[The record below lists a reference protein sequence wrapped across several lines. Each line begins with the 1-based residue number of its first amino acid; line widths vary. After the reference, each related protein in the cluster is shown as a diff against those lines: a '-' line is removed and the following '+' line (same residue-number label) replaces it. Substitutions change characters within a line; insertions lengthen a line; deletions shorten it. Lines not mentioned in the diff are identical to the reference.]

1 MRIRSLTAFE
11 VPIRLKSPVRH
22 ASFTR
27 HQNDTLI
34 VRCELADGT
43 SGWGEGLPRTYVTG
57 ESIDSVWRHLE
68 STDFAQ
74 LGDREFTDGFE
85 TIAIL
90 DELQLAEVA
99 PDSGIVPRD
108 CFGNSVRC
116 AIELAVF
123 DAICRSQNVPVSS
136 LFALVPEAAN
146 LLEATATV
154 RYGGVVTSSGGLGQW
169 RSGLKMKLFGFA
181 AVKAKVGTRGI
192 DDSQFLRR
200 IRKVVGRGVDLR
212 LDANEAWQCD
222 EVVEKLN
229 RLAEFSPSAV
239 EQPVPHSEITGLAD
253 VRREVSVPFILDE
266 SLCSISDAEDAI
278 RFGTCDLFNLRVSKC
293 GGLINC
299 LRLACL
305 AKQHELGYQLGCQV
319 GETGIL
325 SAAGR
330 QFACNIA
337 GIRYLEGS
345 YDRFLVKD
353 RLTAKDLTFRYG
365 GRAAR
370 LAGSGLGI
378 EVDEAGVRRLS
389 RRNLKLI

>member
-43 SGWGEGLPRTYVTG
+43 FGWGEGLPRTYVTG
-57 ESIDSVWRHLE
+57 ESIESVWRHLE

-74 LGDREFTDGFE
+74 LGDREFTNGFE

-99 PDSGIVPRD
+99 PDCGVVPRE

-116 AIELAVF
+116 AIELAVL
-123 DAICRSQNVPVSS
+123 DAICRSQDVPVSS
-136 LFALVPEAAN
+136 LFAFVSEAAD
-146 LLEATATV
+146 LLKPITEV
-154 RYGGVVTSSGGLGQW
+154 RYSGVVTSSQGVRQW

-181 AVKAKVGTRGI
+181 AVKAKVGMVGV

-200 IRKVVGRGVDLR
+200 IRRMVGRKVDLR
-212 LDANEAWQCD
+212 LDANEAWRCD
-222 EVVEKLN
+222 EVVKKLN
-229 RLAEFSPSAV
+229 QLAEFSPSAV
-239 EQPVPHSEITGLAD
+239 EQPVPHSEVAGLAD
-253 VRREVSVPFILDE
+253 VRRDVSVPFILDE
-266 SLCSISDAEDAI
+266 SLCSISDAEEAI
-278 RFGTCDLFNLRVSKC
+278 RLGTCDLFNLRISKC

-353 RLTAKDLTFRYG
+353 RLTTQSLTFHYG
-365 GRAAR
+365 GRAER

-378 EVDEAGVRRLS
+378 EVDEAEIRRLS
-389 RRNLKLI
+389 KRTHQLI